1 MIKNNEHWSAISD
14 LFADAALEG
23 DWTSA
28 LNALADACGADSGE
42 LIGVGSD
49 SAVPFNWVTRRDPQ
63 LALDFVTLGFG
74 SPAVNPRVREGVSAP
89 VMRAW
94 HDIQC
99 STEEEL
105 RRNFAYAD
113 YCRRYGIQHG
123 SQATLIR
130 ENGMLIGLATLNDH
144 VRGVPQGADRIAFEM
159 IAPQV
164 RAAVKMQMVFE
175 RRGAAIT
182 AGALAGLDL
191 AAFVCDRAGIV
202 RGLTPPAERVL
213 AAGALRLNGGRLS
226 AYRAEDSRA
235 LEDAITAAAQG
246 PNPGLP
252 SLRTLVLRAGSSPA
266 DFEVVDV
273 ISLPKREYSFGF
285 EPRVMVT
292 LRTEQR
298 RMADLPKVL
307 SSAFDLTPVEARI
320 ALRLAD
326 GHSRNEIAAERE
338 ASVETIRSHIKK
350 IFAKLDVRREAE
362 LAARLRRLF

>member
-1 MIKNNEHWSAISD
+1 
-14 LFADAALEG
+14 
-23 DWTSA
+23 
-28 LNALADACGADSGE
+28 
-42 LIGVGSD
+42 VGSD
-49 SAVPFNWVTRRDPQ
+49 AAVPFNWVTRRDPS
-63 LALDFVTLGFG
+63 LAEDFVALGFG

-130 ENGMLIGLATLNDH
+130 ENGMLIGLATLNGEA
-144 VRGVPQGADRIAFEM
+144 RGVPQGADRMAFEM

-164 RAAVKMQMVFE
+164 RAAVKMQVAFE
-175 RRGAAIT
+175 RQGAAIM
-182 AGALAGLDL
+182 AGALAGLDRP
-191 AAFVCDRAGIV
+191 AFVCDRAGVV
-202 RGLTPPAERVL
+202 RALTGAAETAL
-213 AAGALRLNGGRLS
+213 AAGALRLNAGRLS
-226 AYRAEDSRA
+226 ASRAEDSRA
-235 LEDAITAAAQG
+235 LEEAIAAAAEELV
-246 PNPGLP
+246 PGRT
-252 SLRTLVLRAGSSPA
+252 SLRTLVLRAGGSPA

-273 ISLPKREYSFGF
+273 ITLPRREYSLGF

-298 RMADLPKVL
+298 RLADLPNVL
-307 SSAFDLTPVEARI
+307 SVAFDLTPVEARI

-326 GHSRNEIAAERE
+326 GRSRNEIAAERR
-338 ASVETIRSHIKK
+338 ASVETIRSHIKR